1 MTDLFWPGD
10 GRAGALMSDWALLT
24 AMESVEN
31 AWLDALVEHKIAPV
45 EAQAEIR
52 GLLSENDL
60 GALADGAEA
69 GGNPVIG
76 LVEMLRKRLSSE
88 PARWLHRG
96 LTSQDVL
103 DTALMICLRDVLDR
117 LDGELRVQV
126 EGLRGLVS
134 EHRSTPMV
142 GRTLTQHAVPITFGL
157 KAANWLTGL
166 LDAAEA
172 LAGVRSWLSVQLG
185 GAAGTLAASTELA
198 RLRGLPEPAQ
208 VSWQLVESVANAL
221 GLAPSVPW
229 HTSRWVVTAAGDALV
244 GCTDAYGRIA
254 ADVATLS
261 RQEIAELAEGTG
273 GGSSTMPQKHN
284 PVLSVLIRR
293 SALTGPALA
302 STLHLAAATNV
313 DERPD
318 GSWHAEWATLRDLA
332 RRTVVAASQAS
343 ELITGLLVDQDRM
356 AANLAAAAG
365 IEAEQQ
371 SMADLAGGEPS
382 KDYLGATELII
393 DRVLARADQRL
404 GAV

>member
-103 DTALMICLRDVLDR
+103 DTALMICLRDVIDR

-126 EGLRGLVS
+126 EGLRRLVS

-172 LAGVRSWLSVQLG
+172 LAGVRPRLA
-185 GAAGTLAASTELA
+185 GAARWRGRHA
-198 RLRGLPEPAQ
+198 RGVHR
-208 VSWQLVESVANAL
+208 
-221 GLAPSVPW
+221 
-229 HTSRWVVTAAGDALV
+229 AGPPPP
-244 GCTDAYGRIA
+244 T
-254 ADVATLS
+254 T
-261 RQEIAELAEGTG
+261 GTG
-273 GGSSTMPQKHN
+273 AGVM
-284 PVLSVLIRR
+284 
-293 SALTGPALA
+293 ATG
-302 STLHLAAATNV
+302 
-313 DERPD
+313 
-318 GSWHAEWATLRDLA
+318 
-332 RRTVVAASQAS
+332 
-343 ELITGLLVDQDRM
+343 
-356 AANLAAAAG
+356 
-365 IEAEQQ
+365 
-371 SMADLAGGEPS
+371 
-382 KDYLGATELII
+382 
-393 DRVLARADQRL
+393 
-404 GAV
+404 